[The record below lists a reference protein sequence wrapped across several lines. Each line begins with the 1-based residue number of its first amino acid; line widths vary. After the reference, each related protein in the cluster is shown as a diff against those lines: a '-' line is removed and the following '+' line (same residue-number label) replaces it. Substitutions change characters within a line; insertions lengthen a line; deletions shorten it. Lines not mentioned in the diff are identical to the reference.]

1 MAVKNSAY
9 STSHDGVKKGTSIGK
24 RPKSMSTMNKS
35 KKRGFKSIA
44 DKVNNMW
51 DWLQN
56 FLDRIGQASILL
68 IIVIGLAMW
77 LAISIVAFIE
87 FVI

>member
-1 MAVKNSAY
+1 V
-9 STSHDGVKKGTSIGK
+9 DL
-24 RPKSMSTMNKS
+24 
-35 KKRGFKSIA
+35 KSIA

-68 IIVIGLAMW
+68 ILVIGLAMW